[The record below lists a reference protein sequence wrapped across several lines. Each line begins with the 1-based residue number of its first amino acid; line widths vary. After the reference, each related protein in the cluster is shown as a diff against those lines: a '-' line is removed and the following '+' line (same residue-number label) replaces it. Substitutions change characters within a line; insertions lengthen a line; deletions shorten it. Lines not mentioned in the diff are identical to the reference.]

1 MDRRAIFPKGFA
13 GYYLQI
19 SISVVLIFSQRFAV
33 LWKHRLLEFSY
44 LCSCCLTV
52 PGNFLLCLFKDDYS
66 SILIEHC

>member
-44 LCSCCLTV
+44 FAHVVLLYLVISYYACLKTITA
-52 PGNFLLCLFKDDYS
+52 LY
-66 SILIEHC
+66 